1 MHGIRVFAA
10 APNGLARILFT
21 GGAMQ
26 STRSSTPETALSY
39 WQDALG
45 ATTRQLGEMFEKK
58 SLGPNVAAG
67 LTVALVALPLN
78 LALAIACGLP
88 PAVGLVTGA
97 VAGLASALIG
107 GARLQITGPEVALA
121 PITLEIVLRHGFEGL
136 LVATFLAGLMQIVLG
151 VTRVGRLVHAI
162 PVPVVGGFLAAV
174 GLIVF
179 DSQLPRFLG
188 LPSEVKL
195 LSGLRDTGPLAS
207 IDGWALGLGVLVVAA
222 VLVAPK
228 IRRSLPGPLLGLGLA
243 ILVATLVGSGVP
255 RVQAIESVSIMPALP
270 AFARVDLVA
279 VLPEALALAL
289 LASIDSLLCAISIDA
304 RTGDRVRT
312 DQELVAQ
319 GLANMLSSC
328 VGGMPVAAAVVR
340 SAAAVDAGATTRL
353 APIVQS
359 VALAGVLLLLAP
371 YVSVIPLVALAGIL
385 LVVGARLIDWRLFS
399 RLWSTARIEAWI
411 FLVTAGGILF
421 ADFVI
426 GVLVGVVAALVHFAF
441 VQRSALTARHERAK
455 PQGTASAHGTRIHLV
470 RLEGPIFFATQGKVE
485 EEIGMPDEPVRVLVD
500 LGATTTIDTSGANA
514 LSRRLKLV
522 ADTGSRLWLYGVPQ
536 ESRAVL
542 EEALDRSGAVGV
554 QIVASAAEA
563 FERAAS
569 ASLVV
574 GASRTKGHA
583 APSSR
588 APAVALEVARGT

>member
-1 MHGIRVFAA
+1 
-10 APNGLARILFT
+10 
-21 GGAMQ
+21 MQ
-26 STRSSTPETALSY
+26 SMRSSAHDGASSH
-39 WQDALG
+39 WQDAFVT
-45 ATTRQLGEMFEKK
+45 TTRQLGEMFAKK
-58 SLGPNVAAG
+58 TIGPNVAAG

-78 LALAIACGLP
+78 LALALACGLP

-97 VAGLASALIG
+97 IAGLASALIG
-107 GARLQITGPEVALA
+107 GARLQVTGPEVALA

-136 LVATFLAGLMQIVLG
+136 LVATFLAGLLQIGLG
-151 VTRVGRLVHAI
+151 VSRIGRLVHAI

-179 DSQLPRFLG
+179 DSQLPRFFG
-188 LPSEVKL
+188 LSSEVKQ
-195 LSGLRDTGPLAS
+195 LSQLRGVGPLAA
-207 IDGWALGLGVLVVAA
+207 IDPWALGLGVLVVGA
-222 VLVAPK
+222 VLVAPR

-243 ILVATLVGSGVP
+243 VAVATIVGSGVP
-255 RVQAIESVSIMPALP
+255 RVQAIESISIVPALP
-270 AFARVDLVA
+270 AFGRVDLVA
-279 VLPEALALAL
+279 LLPEALALAL

-319 GLANMLSSC
+319 GLSNMLSAC

-371 YVSVIPLVALAGIL
+371 HVSVIPLVALAGIL
-385 LVVGARLIDWRLFS
+385 LVVGARLIDWKLFS

-411 FLVTAGGILF
+411 FLTTAAGILF

-455 PQGTASAHGTRIHLV
+455 PAEGASAHGTRIHLV
-470 RLEGPIFFATQGKVE
+470 RLEGPIFFATRGRIE
-485 EEIGMPDEPVRVLVD
+485 EEIGLPEEPVRVLVD
-500 LGATTTIDTSGANA
+500 LGATTTIDSSGADA
-514 LSRRLKLV
+514 LGRRLERV
-522 ADTGSRLWLYGVPQ
+522 CATGSRVWLYGVPE

-542 EEALDRSGAVGV
+542 EEALARIGADRV
-554 QIVASAAEA
+554 QIVANAVDA

-569 ASLVV
+569 SAPVASAL
-574 GASRTKGHA
+574 
-583 APSSR
+583 R
-588 APAVALEVARGT
+588 AKSHTTTTDRARSVALEVARGT